1 MSPLS
6 QLEHG
11 FSETFNNLGT
21 TVYNALLRLVM
32 APGVTAAAA
41 ATAAGALAATAAAP
55 EATTGSEG
63 GSNGSASAVFK
74 SAEGAADSRG

>member
-6 QLEHG
+6 QEHG

-32 APGVTAAAA
+32 APGIAVAASTAAAALAVTAAAS
-41 ATAAGALAATAAAP
+41 

-63 GSNGSASAVFK
+63 GSNGSAAAVFK

>member
-41 ATAAGALAATAAAP
+41 TAAAALAATAAAP